1 MKKKSFLALLMAIA
15 MMLAMFAGCGSP
27 ATSAAEP
34 SEAIDSA
41 PAAASVQDA
50 EETPAAPETEA
61 PAPSAEEAEASDVE
75 EEEELGP
82 EAYYACDETTE
93 ISLLFQYPAFFQ
105 AFFPDGWS
113 SSEFWT
119 ALGEKTNTTYTLRE
133 VSNIEWT
140 ENVNLLCAAGDL
152 PDVITNLGS
161 VYSGGLTAAI
171 ADEQIYDLA
180 PMIEEAAPHYFKSL
194 QRDDYTFKTT
204 ISDDGEMGAM
214 YPLLEEAFPITSGL
228 WIRQDW
234 LDELDKEIP
243 TTTDELTEVLKLFSQ
258 NYGATVGLY
267 QMIRP
272 NTGLAFCAVEGV
284 WNNFGPA
291 NYYLDEDGTVQYGP
305 MQDYYYDYLAY
316 LKSLAQE
323 GLFLTSDMTDQSS
336 NNLFASGLIGVEGDS
351 PDNVPAYISLL
362 DPADQEKCELVP
374 MTAIGTPT
382 EYGPIPTLI
391 SGDAG
396 GNISISTNCENPEVV
411 LKAFDYLFTG
421 EGALLSSY
429 GLEGTGHEIV
439 DGKPV
444 LTELI
449 LNNPNGIPSRA
460 AMGYWLNPGIPGMI
474 DYARG
479 QATWND
485 VQKSCYTT
493 WEAAY
498 TGSSQTVDVDALTL
512 TQDERDAIS
521 VYKSDMVTYVTEW
534 ANSVVFGDVELTDAT
549 IATFRTTMEDTM
561 HISEILGVYNDAYAR
576 FQARSFG

>member
-1 MKKKSFLALLMAIA
+1 MKKKSLPALLLTTA
-15 MMLAMFAGCGSP
+15 MLLGLLAGCGGTAST
-27 ATSAAEP
+27 AESAEASAAAPTE
-34 SEAIDSA
+34 EAA
-41 PAAASVQDA
+41 PTALP
-50 EETPAAPETEA
+50 EETPEA
-61 PAPSAEEAEASDVE
+61 EPAEEVAVSTVE
-75 EEEELGP
+75 VPEEDIGP
-82 EAYYACDETTE
+82 EAYYACEETTE
-93 ISLLFQYPAFFQ
+93 ISILFQYPAFFQ
-105 AFFPDGWS
+105 AFFPEGWIT
-113 SSEFWT
+113 SEFWT

-152 PDVITNLGS
+152 PDVVTNLGS

-180 PMIEEAAPHYFKSL
+180 PMIEDAAPNYFESL
-194 QRDDYTFKTT
+194 QRDDYTFRTT

-234 LDELDKEIP
+234 LDALGKEIP
-243 TTTDELTEVLKLFSQ
+243 TTTDELTEILELFSE

-267 QMIRP
+267 QMIRS
-272 NTGLAFCAVEGV
+272 NTGEAFCAVEGV

-291 NYYLDEDGTVQYGP
+291 NFYLDEAGTVQYGP
-305 MQDYYYDYLAY
+305 MQDYYYEYLAY

-336 NNLFASGLIGVEGDS
+336 NDLFASGLIGVEGDS

-362 DPADQEKCELVP
+362 DPAEQAECELVP
-374 MTAIGTPT
+374 MTAIGEPT
-382 EYGPIPTLI
+382 EYAPIPTLI

-411 LKAFDYLFTG
+411 LKAFDYLFTE
-421 EGALLSSY
+421 EGAVLSSY
-429 GLEGTGHEIV
+429 GLEGTGHELV

-444 LTELI
+444 LTDLI
-449 LNNPNGIPSRA
+449 LNNPDGIPSRA
-460 AMGYWLNPGIPGMI
+460 AMGYWLNPGVPGLM

-479 QATWND
+479 QSTWND
-485 VQKSCYTT
+485 IQKSCFST

-498 TGSSQTVDVDALTL
+498 TGSSQTVDVNALTL
-512 TQDERDAIS
+512 TQDERDAIT

-534 ANSVVFGDVELTDAT
+534 ANSVVFGDVELTDDT
-549 IATFRTTMEDTM
+549 IAAFRATMEDTM
-561 HISEILGVYNDAYAR
+561 HISEILAVYNDAYGR

>member
-1 MKKKSFLALLMAIA
+1 MKKKSLLAALLTIA
-15 MMLAMFAGCGSP
+15 MLLGLLTGCGGNTASS
-27 ATSAAEP
+27 AGTAETSA
-34 SEAIDSA
+34 SA
-41 PAAASVQDA
+41 PT
-50 EETPAAPETEA
+50 EETAPAEEA
-61 PAPSAEEAEASDVE
+61 PADEAAPAGEPTVSTVE
-75 EEEELGP
+75 EPVEEIPAGP
-82 EAYYACDETTE
+82 EAYYACEETTE
-93 ISLLFQYPAFFQ
+93 ISILFQYPAFFQ
-105 AFFPDGWS
+105 AFFPDGWN

-133 VSNIEWT
+133 VSNLEWT

-180 PMIEEAAPHYFKSL
+180 PMIEEAAPHYFESL
-194 QRDDYTFKTT
+194 QRDAYTFKTT

-234 LDELDKEIP
+234 LDELGKEIP
-243 TTTDELTEVLKLFSQ
+243 TTTDELTEVLELFSE

-291 NYYLDEDGTVQYGP
+291 NFYLDEEGTIQYGP

-316 LKSLAQE
+316 LKSLAQK

-351 PDNVPAYISLL
+351 PDNVPAYIALL
-362 DPADQEKCELVP
+362 DPAEQETCELVP
-374 MTAIGTPT
+374 MTAIGEPT
-382 EYGPIPTLI
+382 EYAPIPTLI

-396 GNISISTNCENPEVV
+396 GNISVSTNCENPEVV
-411 LKAFDYLFTG
+411 LKAFDYLFTE
-421 EGALLSSY
+421 EGAVLSSF
-429 GLEGTGHEIV
+429 GLEGTGHELV

-444 LTELI
+444 LTDLI

-460 AMGYWLNPGIPGMI
+460 AMGYWLNPGIPGLI
-474 DYARG
+474 DYSRG

-485 VQKSCYTT
+485 VQKSCYST

-512 TQDERDAIS
+512 TQDERDAIT

-534 ANSVVFGDVELTDAT
+534 ANSVVFGDVEPTDDA
-549 IATFRTTMEDTM
+549 IAAFRATMEDTM
-561 HISEILGVYNDAYAR
+561 HISEILAVYNDAFAR